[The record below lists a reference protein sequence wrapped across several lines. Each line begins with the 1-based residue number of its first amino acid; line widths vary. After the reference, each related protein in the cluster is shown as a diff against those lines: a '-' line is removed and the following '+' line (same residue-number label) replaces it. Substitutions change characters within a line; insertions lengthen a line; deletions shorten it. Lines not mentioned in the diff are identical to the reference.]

1 VGIARA
7 ALNKKSSSQQQQEQG
22 DNEDGT
28 TENPTA
34 DLRSHAVG
42 LEMNTAAPSSSSSPP
57 KPSGAAAHTHTHG
70 GGGHDH
76 HDDDEEEQQLPPRRT
91 AVPTHGSGGE
101 NLVKASQ
108 RFLYFFYFCG
118 TIFASIIL
126 WQIIAQHKERHV
138 VAWCVAAIFVGIAVP
153 FSLNDIYM
161 HTLHVSII
169 DTDTHTH
176 IYI

>member
-1 VGIARA
+1 MGIARA
-7 ALNKKSSSQQQQEQG
+7 ALNKKSSSQQQEEQG
-22 DNEDGT
+22 DDDGT

-42 LEMNTAAPSSSSSPP
+42 LEMNTAPSSSSS
-57 KPSGAAAHTHTHG
+57 STSTSAAHTNTHG
-70 GGGHDH
+70 GHGGGHDH

-91 AVPTHGSGGE
+91 AVPVHSRRE
-101 NLVKASQ
+101 EYLVKVSQ

-138 VAWCVAAIFVGIAVP
+138 VAWCVGAIFVGIAVP

-161 HTLHVSII
+161 HTLHVSNI
-169 DTDTHTH
+169 
-176 IYI
+176 